1 MVELSTFKLIAG
13 LIDRHELKAHSG
25 HLIHVFLI
33 IIEAISYKSPL
44 KNAIKTAPII

>member
-1 MVELSTFKLIAG
+1 MTVELSTFKLIAG

-33 IIEAISYKSPL
+33 ILGEDG
-44 KNAIKTAPII
+44 